1 MERRGKIV
9 PFLHGIM
16 QLLRGFSLK
25 HRNVTMLIK
34 HIRGC
39 LLVVVVL
46 FGLTSTANAQQR
58 LPLIDIDPGEFHAD
72 YQFFSPLQTEDFMT
86 GFRPNTGW
94 FFTYDRAYFR
104 VTRPEAEASFMQSDR
119 AWGNRFDFGY
129 MTSQNHGWYFS
140 VMNITGPN
148 VSDTFRQE
156 RNNRFAEDAAPQEE
170 AIDPPQD
177 NNNRVTGARDYFL
190 YDSLNI
196 ADLTNFEINKT
207 FRRKSQNAGGAVIES
222 FIGFRMAR
230 FTDFYL
236 NEEYNRYDEDGIP
249 VPPLPNPN
257 DPDAPT
263 PEDAEYEELISTRAN
278 LANNLVGGQLGARW
292 YDKRGRWL
300 VSGELKFFALANMQ
314 HFEQHELSVYTDVD
328 VGTGNDVDGETRDL
342 IVSYDSAQEFV
353 VGGELRA
360 EAAYEVTRDF
370 SLRFGFEVLQ
380 FGKGIGRGGD
390 MTRNTEAVTLYGFTF
405 GALLNR

>member
-1 MERRGKIV
+1 
-9 PFLHGIM
+9 
-16 QLLRGFSLK
+16 
-25 HRNVTMLIK
+25 MLIK

-46 FGLTSTANAQQR
+46 FGLTSTANAQQG

-72 YQFFSPLQTEDFMT
+72 YQFFSPLQSEDFMT
-86 GFRPNTGW
+86 GFQPNTGW

-129 MTSQNHGWYFS
+129 MTSQDHGWYFS

-156 RNNRFAEDAAPQEE
+156 RNNRFAEDAAPQDE

-177 NNNRVTGARDYFL
+177 NNNRITGARDYFL

-207 FRRKSQNAGGAVIES
+207 FRRKPSNAGGAVIES

-249 VPPLPNPN
+249 VPPLPDPN
-257 DPDAPT
+257 NPDAPS

-314 HFEQHELSVYTDVD
+314 HFEQHELTVYTDVD

>member
-1 MERRGKIV
+1 
-9 PFLHGIM
+9 
-16 QLLRGFSLK
+16 
-25 HRNVTMLIK
+25 MLIK

-39 LLVVVVL
+39 LLVVMVL
-46 FGLTSTANAQQR
+46 FGLTSTANAQPR

-72 YQFFSPLQTEDFMT
+72 YQFFSPLQSEDFMT
-86 GFRPNTGW
+86 GFQPNTGW

-104 VTRPEAEASFMQSDR
+104 VTRPESEESFMQSDR

-129 MTSQNHGWYFS
+129 MTSQDHGWYFS

-156 RNNRFAEDAAPQEE
+156 RNNRFAEDAAPQDE

-177 NNNRVTGARDYFL
+177 NNNRITGARDYFL

-207 FRRKSQNAGGAVIES
+207 FRRKPSNAGGAVIES

-249 VPPLPNPN
+249 VPPLPDPN

-278 LANNLVGGQLGARW
+278 LANNMAGGQFGARW

-314 HFEQHELSVYTDVD
+314 HFEQHELTVYTDVD
-328 VGTGNDVDGETRDL
+328 VGTGNDVDGETKDL
-342 IVSYDSAQEFV
+342 LVSYDSAQEFV

>member
-1 MERRGKIV
+1 
-9 PFLHGIM
+9 
-16 QLLRGFSLK
+16 
-25 HRNVTMLIK
+25 MLIK

-46 FGLTSTANAQQR
+46 FGLTSTANAQQG

-72 YQFFSPLQTEDFMT
+72 YQFFSPLQSEDFMT
-86 GFRPNTGW
+86 GFLPNTGW
-94 FFTYDRAYFR
+94 FFTYDRTYFR

-129 MTSQNHGWYFS
+129 MTSQDHGWYFS

-148 VSDTFRQE
+148 VSDAFRQE
-156 RNNRFAEDAAPQEE
+156 RNNRFAEDAAPQDE

-177 NNNRVTGARDYFL
+177 NNNRITGARDYFL

-207 FRRKSQNAGGAVIES
+207 FRRKPQNPGGAVIES

-236 NEEYNRYDEDGIP
+236 NDEYTRYDEDGIP
-249 VPPLPNPN
+249 ITPLPDPN
-257 DPDAPT
+257 NPDAPT

-314 HFEQHELSVYTDVD
+314 HFEQHELTVYTDVD

>member
-1 MERRGKIV
+1 
-9 PFLHGIM
+9 
-16 QLLRGFSLK
+16 
-25 HRNVTMLIK
+25 
-34 HIRGC
+34 
-39 LLVVVVL
+39 
-46 FGLTSTANAQQR
+46 
-58 LPLIDIDPGEFHAD
+58 
-72 YQFFSPLQTEDFMT
+72 MT